1 MKLSGL
7 FKISLLASAITL
19 AGCGGGDININVEET
34 VAPPTPPVPTDLP
47 GEYSQ
52 SLSTEASAALGREV
66 KVQVLSGE
74 ITEDTTLTTD
84 AFWALDGAVFV
95 GKDKAD
101 SATLTIEP
109 GAVIFGNNGSDY
121 LVVSRDSKIEA
132 TGTKSDPIIFTSKQD
147 VMGETQ
153 QPLDNGGGM
162 VLLGNGISSKCPAEG
177 DCALQVEGVEA
188 GAVFGGTDNADSSGT
203 LKYVVVKNAGYELST
218 GNELNGITF
227 GAVGSVTTVDYL
239 QET

>member
-7 FKISLLASAITL
+7 FKVSLVATAITL
-19 AGCGGGDININVEET
+19 AGCGGGDININVKENVT
-34 VAPPTPPVPTDLP
+34 SPTPTNPTTPPVNTDLP

-52 SLSTEASAALGREV
+52 SLSTEISAALGREV

-74 ITEDTTLTTD
+74 ITKDTTLTTD

-121 LVVSRDSKIEA
+121 LVVSRDSKI
-132 TGTKSDPIIFTSKQD
+132 
-147 VMGETQ
+147 
-153 QPLDNGGGM
+153 
-162 VLLGNGISSKCPAEG
+162 
-177 DCALQVEGVEA
+177 
-188 GAVFGGTDNADSSGT
+188 
-203 LKYVVVKNAGYELST
+203 
-218 GNELNGITF
+218 
-227 GAVGSVTTVDYL
+227 
-239 QET
+239 

>member
-1 MKLSGL
+1 
-7 FKISLLASAITL
+7 
-19 AGCGGGDININVEET
+19 
-34 VAPPTPPVPTDLP
+34 

-101 SATLTIEP
+101 SATLTMEP

-132 TGTKSDPIIFTSKQD
+132 TGTK
-147 VMGETQ
+147 
-153 QPLDNGGGM
+153 
-162 VLLGNGISSKCPAEG
+162 
-177 DCALQVEGVEA
+177 
-188 GAVFGGTDNADSSGT
+188 
-203 LKYVVVKNAGYELST
+203 
-218 GNELNGITF
+218 
-227 GAVGSVTTVDYL
+227 
-239 QET
+239 